1 MLQCGLINLWKIFS
15 AVLSLWTI
23 ILRIKKHIVE
33 VLRERERWL
42 AWGSIIFDH
51 FYRLTEFFG
60 TKCFK
65 CFTQNEKGIHS
76 LIESL
81 MVLKNNEQWCW
92 LSIKIEFSRKS
103 LTYNPHP
110 IRNSRKEFFSD
121 SQRKK
126 FDYRSFFL
134 LQARKQTFMSTV
146 TKFKFFF
153 PSSTILQHS
162 LFLLYI

>member
-1 MLQCGLINLWKIFS
+1 MWKFWENERDDWHEDPLFS
-15 AVLSLWTI
+15 TISIDWLSFLVLNVSNALLKMRKVI
-23 ILRIKKHIVE
+23 
-33 VLRERERWL
+33 
-42 AWGSIIFDH
+42 
-51 FYRLTEFFG
+51 Y
-60 TKCFK
+60 
-65 CFTQNEKGIHS
+65 S
-76 LIESL
+76 LIESSL
-81 MVLKNNEQWCW
+81 DQKNNEQWCW

-103 LTYNPHP
+103 LTNSSHP